1 MNSNL
6 PLPGIVQP
14 AASLRQGPPWRAAA
28 VRFASCAALG
38 LMLTGC
44 ASAKMVAVHDTAQ
57 NPAPPPAI
65 VYVADFE
72 LQQGS
77 LQSKDPLASLMP
89 LHDYFQKS
97 KARSLV
103 DLMSDEIV
111 ADITKKGIA
120 AKRLPANAPLPAQG
134 WLVRGTFTKIDEGNR
149 MTRAVIGF
157 GAGKTDLQV
166 TTTTENLS
174 AETPPASLYKAQT
187 VATSNKL
194 PGAAVTLN
202 PIAAAAKFV
211 VAGHDLD
218 RSTKAT
224 AEKIAEQVVARTKA
238 EGNEAEKLAQNVPP
252 KTSQQE

>member
-1 MNSNL
+1 
-6 PLPGIVQP
+6 
-14 AASLRQGPPWRAAA
+14 
-28 VRFASCAALG
+28 
-38 LMLTGC
+38 
-44 ASAKMVAVHDTAQ
+44 MVAVHDTAQ
-57 NPAPPPAI
+57 NTAPPSPPAI

-77 LQSKDPLASLMP
+77 LQTKDPLASLMP

-103 DLMSDEIV
+103 DAMSDEIV
-111 ADITKKGIA
+111 ADLTKKGIE
-120 AKRLPANAPLPAQG
+120 AKRLPANSPIPKQG

-149 MTRAVIGF
+149 VARAVIGF

-166 TTTTENLS
+166 TTTTDNLS
-174 AETPPASLYKAQT
+174 AETPPAPLYRAQT
-187 VATSNKL
+187 LATSNKL

-211 VAGHDLD
+211 VAGNDLD

-224 AEKIAEQVVARTKA
+224 AEKIAQQVVVRTKG
-238 EGNEAEKLAQNVPP
+238 EQNQSEKLAQNVPP
-252 KTSQQE
+252 KVGLPE